1 MSPEEAADIRNSIY
15 GMIADGMDAADIL
28 DNVYMMT
35 DEDITAFL

>member
-1 MSPEEAADIRNSIY
+1 MSEAERDDIRKSVY

-28 DNVYMMT
+28 DNVSMMT

>member
-1 MSPEEAADIRNSIY
+1 MSSEEAADIRNSIY

-28 DNVYMMT
+28 DNVSMMT